1 MQTIELVKTTL
12 TPIQGIFTLF
22 TLGFVLLAL
31 AYYVR
36 ITLVKNTHDFVIA
49 GRRLGFGFGVAGI
62 ISIWTWAMAVMMS
75 SAMTY
80 QYGISGL
87 WWFTVPNGFA
97 VIVIIPFARRLRAK
111 MPHGYT
117 IGEFVSSR
125 FNGEKFARVVM
136 TVGLF
141 FGALLAIIINLKGT
155 SLVISTVFGVNQG
168 TVAIITAIIVLVYTV
183 LGGLWASIS
192 TSTLTTVFITVPAAF
207 VVTAVLSRVGGA
219 EFVWQTV
226 SSKGGELFSVARP
239 EAAIGFGITLAL
251 GLCTATIVGQDFW
264 QVVWGLKGREVSR
277 AFFWAGALFY
287 PIPICLGILGLVGI
301 ALNVDL
307 ATNLNGDAAAVGPFV
322 ISHIG
327 LPTWLIFSYVFVILS
342 ACYSTIDGS
351 LSAIASIAAIDVIK
365 PLAPD
370 VSERK
375 LFFYTRLSMVIA
387 AVIATIVVLS
397 GVDFVTIVLTTYA
410 IRTAVLIPFM
420 LSVFWGRMT
429 AGGFVWGTIAAIAI
443 GMPIHATYGE
453 LPGSIAILVISAII
467 PLILG
472 FQNQDRFD
480 YDQLKQ
486 AEDLSVS
493 SATVNPVV
501 QRVSN

>member
-1 MQTIELVKTTL
+1 MQTTEFVKANL
-12 TPIQGIFTLF
+12 LPIQGVITLIV
-22 TLGFVLLAL
+22 LGLILLAL
-31 AYYVR
+31 SEYVR
-36 ITLVKNTHDFVIA
+36 RTLVKNTHDFVIA

-80 QYGISGL
+80 QYGTSGL

-97 VIVIIPFARRLRAK
+97 VIAIIPFARRLK
-111 MPHGYT
+111 ETMPHGYT

-125 FNGEKFARVVM
+125 FNGAKLARIVM
-136 TVGLF
+136 TAGLF

-168 TVAIITAIIVLVYTV
+168 TVAIITAVIVLLYTA

-192 TSTLTTVFITVPAAF
+192 TSTLTTLFITVPAAF
-207 VVTAVLSRVGGA
+207 VVTAVLSQVGGA
-219 EFVWQTV
+219 EFVWQSV
-226 SSKGGELFSVARP
+226 VDKGSELLSVTRP
-239 EAAIGFGITLAL
+239 EAAVGFGITLAL
-251 GLCTATIVGQDFW
+251 GLLTATIVGQDFW

-277 AFFWAGALFY
+277 SFFWAGALFY

-307 ATNLNGDAAAVGPFV
+307 TTHLNGDAAAVGPFV
-322 ISHIG
+322 VSHIG
-327 LPTWLIFSYVFVILS
+327 LPIWLIFSYVFVILS

-351 LSAIASIAAIDVIK
+351 LSAIASIAAVDVVK
-365 PLAPD
+365 PIAPNIP
-370 VSERK
+370 EKK
-375 LFFYTRLSMVIA
+375 LFFYTRLSMVVA
-387 AVIATIVVLS
+387 AAIATIVVLS

-420 LSVFWGRMT
+420 LSVFWRRTT

-443 GMPIHATYGE
+443 GMPIHITYGE
-453 LPGSIAILVISAII
+453 LPGSVAILAISAVI
-467 PLILG
+467 PVILG
-472 FQNQDRFD
+472 FLSQEKFD
-480 YDQLKQ
+480 YNKLRQMKDFNS
-486 AEDLSVS
+486 DSP
-493 SATVNPVV
+493 TV
-501 QRVSN
+501 

>member
-1 MQTIELVKTTL
+1 MQQIEFTKAAL
-12 TPIQGIFTLF
+12 TPIQGIIVLF

-31 AYYVR
+31 SYYVR
-36 ITLVKNTHDFVIA
+36 TTLVKNTHDFVIA

-80 QYGISGL
+80 SYGISGL
-87 WWFTVPNGFA
+87 WWFTVPNGLA
-97 VIVIIPFARRLRAK
+97 VIVIIPFAKRLRAK

-117 IGEFVSSR
+117 IGEFISSR
-125 FNGEKFARVVM
+125 FSNAKLARIVM

-155 SLVISTVFGVNQG
+155 SLVISTVFGVDQG
-168 TVAIITAIIVLVYTV
+168 TVAIITAIIVLAYTV

-192 TSTLTTVFITVPAAF
+192 TSTLTTLFITVPAAF

-226 SSKGGELFSVARP
+226 ASKGNELFSVARP
-239 EAAIGFGITLAL
+239 EAAVGFGITLAL
-251 GLCTATIVGQDFW
+251 GLITATVVGQDFW
-264 QVVWGLKGREVSR
+264 QVVWGLKAGEVSR
-277 AFFWAGALFY
+277 TFFWAGTLFY

-307 ATNLNGDAAAVGPFV
+307 TANLNGDAAAVGPFV

-327 LPTWLIFSYVFVILS
+327 LPIWLILSYVFVILS

-351 LSAIASIAAIDVIK
+351 LSAIASIAAVDVVK

-370 VSERK
+370 ISEDK
-375 LFFYTRLSMVIA
+375 LFSYTRLSMIIA
-387 AVIATIVVLS
+387 AIIATFVVLS
-397 GVDFVTIVLTTYA
+397 GVDFITIVLTTYA

-420 LSVFWGRMT
+420 LSVFWNRMT
-429 AGGFVWGTIAAIAI
+429 TGGFVWGTVTAIVL
-443 GMPIHATYGE
+443 GMPIHVTYGE
-453 LPGSIAILVISAII
+453 LPGSIAILIISAII
-467 PLILG
+467 PIGLG
-472 FQNQDRFD
+472 FFNQERFD
-480 YDQLKQ
+480 YNTLKQ
-486 AEDLSVS
+486 AEDISTYSTS
-493 SATVNPVV
+493 SSVV
-501 QRVSN
+501 QRVID